1 MFCSDD
7 RHTTSLPAL
16 RKDPED
22 STGHEETSNMYK
34 FKFQVQGISSN
45 RFVNNY
51 VFTLMPIF
59 FSGGPWVTP
68 PKALSTMKAVT

>member
-22 STGHEETSNMYK
+22 SRVHEEMSNMYK
-34 FKFQVQGISSN
+34 YKLQVQGISSD
-45 RFVNNY
+45 

-68 PKALSTMKAVT
+68 PNALSTMKAVT

>member
-1 MFCSDD
+1 
-7 RHTTSLPAL
+7 LPAL
-16 RKDPED
+16 RKYPED
-22 STGHEETSNMYK
+22 STGLEEMSNMYEYK
-34 FKFQVQGISSN
+34 LQVQGIRSN
-45 RFVNNY
+45 